1 MKQEKII
8 DPFVFWL
15 PVVCVGAFVGS
26 GLIELAVN
34 KIALL
39 NALLGQLLPLIWII
53 FLVSGVGEL
62 VCLIVLL
69 VKHNLKDYL
78 CSFNPTFDFHES
90 LKIYPK
96 YSEYKDR
103 QQYLNIVESMFNSC
117 ARSSYVWKT
126 SNSIKFVI
134 QVPRSSEAHE
144 ILAKKLPNLRSD
156 IVARYSQYS
165 FDGKFV
171 QIGSY
176 CVLEG
181 SC

>member
-8 DPFVFWL
+8 DPSVFWL

-34 KIALL
+34 RVTLL
-39 NALLGQLLPLIWII
+39 KTLLGQLLPLIWIV
-53 FLVSGVGEL
+53 FLVSGIGTAM
-62 VCLIVLL
+62 CLLSLL
-69 VKHNLKDYL
+69 VKHNLKNYL
-78 CSFNPTFDFHES
+78 CSFEPTLDFHES
-90 LKIYPK
+90 LKVYPK
-96 YSEYKDR
+96 YSEYKER
-103 QQYLNIVESMFNSC
+103 QQHFNTVESIFNSC
-117 ARSSYVWKT
+117 VRSSYVWKT
-126 SNSIKFVI
+126 SNLIKFVI
-134 QVPRSSEAHE
+134 QVPKNSEAHE

-156 IVARYSQYS
+156 IVARYPQYA